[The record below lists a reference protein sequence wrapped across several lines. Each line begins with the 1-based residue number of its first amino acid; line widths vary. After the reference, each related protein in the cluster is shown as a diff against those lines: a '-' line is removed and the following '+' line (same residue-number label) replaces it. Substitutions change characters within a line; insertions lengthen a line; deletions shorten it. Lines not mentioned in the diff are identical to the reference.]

1 MNIHAA
7 HQNVSEAPAQAL
19 LSDYDRIRQTT
30 LALVGPLDAEDC
42 QVQSMPD
49 ASPVKWHL
57 AHTTWF
63 FDTFLLSEYTP
74 HYTPFDPAFR
84 VLFNSYYNTVGAQ
97 HARPRR
103 GLLTRPELARVLE
116 WRDRVDEQ
124 MHAAIQSHFDDPRFV
139 ATLELGL
146 HHEQQHQELILMDVQ
161 HLFWCNPLFPAYREQ
176 AIPVGPAAVST
187 LRWIACAGGRA
198 RIGHE
203 ADTGFAFDNEQ
214 PAHDTLLQAYELGH
228 RLVTQQEYRDFI
240 NDGGYRRPELWLSAG
255 WDTINTHGWQAPLY
269 WLERDGEWQVFG
281 LHGLQALQAA
291 APVSHL
297 SYYEADAYARW
308 AGARLPTE
316 AEWEAAAR
324 QQHSSQQCA
333 ANLLEH
339 GALRTLPAL
348 GQDATGPL
356 LQLMGDAWEWTSS
369 AYAAYPGFRPGAG
382 AIGEYNG
389 KFMCNQYVLRG
400 GSFATPASHI
410 RHSYRNFFPAEAR
423 WQFGGLRLARDAAH
437 ELVA

>member
-1 MNIHAA
+1 MNVHAA
-7 HQNVSEAPAQAL
+7 HQNVFEAPAAQAML
-19 LSDYDRIRQTT
+19 REYDRVRQTT
-30 LALVGPLDAEDC
+30 LALADPLSPEDC

-63 FDTFLLSEYTP
+63 FDTFLLREYTP
-74 HYTPFDPAFR
+74 QYTPFDPSFR
-84 VLFNSYYNTVGAQ
+84 VIFNSYYNAVGAQ
-97 HARPRR
+97 HPRPRR
-103 GLLTRPELARVLE
+103 GLLTRPALARVLE
-116 WRDRVDEQ
+116 WRERVDEQ
-124 MHAAIQSHFDDPRFV
+124 MRVTIERHAEDPRFA

-161 HLFWCNPLFPAYREQ
+161 HLFWCSPLFPAYREQ
-176 AIPVGPAAVST
+176 TLPAEPASVST
-187 LRWIACAGGRA
+187 LKWLAYAGGQVRM
-198 RIGHE
+198 GHE
-203 ADTGFAFDNEQ
+203 AGAGFAFDNEQ
-214 PAHDTLLQAYELGH
+214 PAHDTLLYPYELGH

-240 NDGGYRRPELWLSAG
+240 DDGGYRRPELWLSAG
-255 WDTINTHGWQAPLY
+255 WDTVNTQGWQAPLY

-324 QQHSSQQCA
+324 QQRRSQRRD
-333 ANLLEH
+333 ANLLEQ
-339 GALRTLPAL
+339 GALRTLPAP
-348 GQDATGPL
+348 GQDDTDTL
-356 LQLMGDAWEWTSS
+356 LQLLGDAWEWTSS

-410 RHSYRNFFPAEAR
+410 RHSYRNFFPADAR
-423 WQFGGLRLARDAAH
+423 WQFGGLRLARDAG
-437 ELVA
+437 